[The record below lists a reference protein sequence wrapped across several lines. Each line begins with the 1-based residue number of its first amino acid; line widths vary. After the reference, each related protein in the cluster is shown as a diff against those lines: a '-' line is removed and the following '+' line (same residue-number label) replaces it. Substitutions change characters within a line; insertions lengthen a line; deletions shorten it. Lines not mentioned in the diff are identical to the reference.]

1 MTVLVTGGTGFIGRH
16 LVNLLRGRGA
26 AVRVLVRDISKLSA
40 IWPEDVVT
48 GVACDL
54 SQSAIPSD
62 ACNGVETIFHLAS
75 AGDVSE
81 DAENLP
87 RSRKLPRERG
97 QNTEDAHHKTTVEG
111 TRRLL
116 DAAAGTGVKQF
127 IFFSSAKAMGEGK
140 GACLDERSNV
150 RPVTPYG
157 RAKLEAE
164 KLVLDAGKRHS
175 LHVCVLRLPLVYGLD
190 NDGNIPRMIAAVDSG
205 RFPSLPDVGNKR
217 SMVHVADVVQAAL
230 LAAEKPAANG
240 QIYLVTDGQTYSTR
254 QLYAMIC
261 YALHRPVPTWYIPT
275 SVLRAM
281 GRTGDLIGRLRGRP
295 FMFDSTV
302 LQKLLGS
309 AWYSS
314 EKIVRD
320 LGYRPT
326 RTLEDAI
333 GEMVDEYRRT
343 KDSGLK
349 GSEP

>member
-1 MTVLVTGGTGFIGRH
+1 
-16 LVNLLRGRGA
+16 
-26 AVRVLVRDISKLSA
+26 
-40 IWPEDVVT
+40 
-48 GVACDL
+48 
-54 SQSAIPSD
+54 
-62 ACNGVETIFHLAS
+62 
-75 AGDVSE
+75 
-81 DAENLP
+81 
-87 RSRKLPRERG
+87 
-97 QNTEDAHHKTTVEG
+97 
-111 TRRLL
+111 
-116 DAAAGTGVKQF
+116 
-127 IFFSSAKAMGEGK
+127 
-140 GACLDERSNV
+140 
-150 RPVTPYG
+150 VTPYG

-190 NDGNIPRMIAAVDSG
+190 NDGNIPRMITAVDSG

>member
-1 MTVLVTGGTGFIGRH
+1 MNVLVTGATGFIGRH
-16 LVNLLRGRGA
+16 LVNALRERGA
-26 AVRVLVRDISKLSA
+26 AVRVLVRDISKISA
-40 IWPEDVVT
+40 IWPEGVVA
-48 GVACDL
+48 GIACDL

-62 ACNGVETIFHLAS
+62 ACTGVDTFFHLAS
-75 AGDVSE
+75 AGDGNE
-81 DAENLP
+81 NAENLP
-87 RSRKLPRERG
+87 KSRKPPQERSED
-97 QNTEDAHHKTTVEG
+97 TADAHHKTTVNG
-111 TRRLL
+111 TRHLL
-116 DAAAGTGVKQF
+116 DVAAGTGVKRF
-127 IFFSSAKAMGEGK
+127 IFFSSVKAMGEGK
-140 GACLDERSNV
+140 AACLDEQSNV

-157 RAKLEAE
+157 RAKLDAE
-164 KLVLDAGKRHS
+164 KLILDVGKRHG

-190 NDGNIPRMIAAVDSG
+190 NDGNIPRMIAAIDRG

-240 QIYLVTDGQTYSTR
+240 QIYLVTDGQAYSTR
-254 QLYAMIC
+254 QLYVMIC
-261 YALHRPVPTWYIPT
+261 DALNRPVPTWTIPT

-295 FMFDSTV
+295 FIFDSTV

-314 EKIVRD
+314 EKIGRE

-333 GEMVDEYRRT
+333 GEMVGEYRRER
-343 KDSGLK
+343 GVN
-349 GSEP
+349 GQR